1 MTMMHRYL
9 NIRVLTADLIGW
21 DGDNLVIGVRA
32 HLKKRPKEKKGVE
45 TSEECRHD

>member
-32 HLKKRPKEKKGVE
+32 HLKRDQRKKGVE